1 MAVGQGAIPRDVGD
15 GLTRAMGI
23 GVVDIVVA
31 VVIANVVIV
40 VAAIVVVVVVAV
52 VGRMRAVVDRVIV

>member
-15 GLTRAMGI
+15 GLTGAMGI
-23 GVVDIVVA
+23 GVVDIVVV

-40 VAAIVVVVVVAV
+40 VVAIVVVVAV